1 MIRPVLTWA
10 MNRAITG
17 ATTGAITR
25 TFTGAAG
32 RLAGFGISR
41 EATSR
46 APLLHDAGLETAI
59 QASPDGGQRRGRASF
74 VGHDGARRSAAS
86 CLGLLALT
94 LFVALAPLVALAQPS
109 GLPPPTGQTPP
120 QPQIGSQPHAPQ
132 PAPPSPAVPQQPAAL
147 TPALPPTGAP
157 TLAPAG
163 APVGQRRPLPMDG
176 QPALFQ
182 RVIVK
187 PGSSLS
193 DRPEAGAPA
202 RTTPGFGVFY
212 VYRRQGNGTDG
223 WIELGAGLDGAIAG
237 WVPALRA
244 IDWRQTMVLAF
255 NNPAGRDRALFFRD
269 SDAPK
274 KLWLDTTGGAVE
286 ARRLREAAVAGQDGP
301 VVALEPETFVDI
313 TRQFYLLPI
322 LSASR
327 IENERANEARLL
339 EVVSAPAQAQRPPQ
353 PDLEAL
359 RNYRGAV
366 VFVVDT
372 TVSMAPY
379 IERTR
384 EMLRRVVARIRDTA
398 VRDNFRFGMVAYRDH
413 LGGNPNLEYVTRMI
427 SAPEFSQASDAIL
440 SQLNK
445 AEEAKASNRDFDE
458 DAIAG
463 IKMALDDVSW
473 QQFGGRF
480 IIHIT
485 DAGTRDAN
493 DPLSQ
498 THLGVSEIR
507 ALARSEAK
515 QVAIYTIHLKT
526 PEGRNNHARAER
538 QYRDMTRF
546 SGTDPL
552 YYPIAEGNLA
562 QFGATVDALTD
573 ALLMQVATA
582 VGHPI
587 GGMRPP
593 QSALERQAAAQA
605 EIVGTAMRLSY
616 LGRSR
621 QQEAP
626 DVVRSFVLDQDLNPA
641 DPRPERKPLDVR
653 VLLTKNQLS
662 DLANTIRGIVQAQ
675 AASRLS
681 PDGFFERV
689 RGATAATMRDPRRMA
704 EFQRLG
710 GAFGDYLQGLPYQS
724 AIMELTQQDWMD
736 MGAGARQVTI
746 NGLDAKLRLYEEF
759 NRQPSLWVSFD
770 GGRNPGEAMYPVP
783 LDQLP

>member
-1 MIRPVLTWA
+1 MIRPMVTWFSYRVPGFRLSDGA
-10 MNRAITG
+10 VSPGFGLDPADPGPAITAASGLRLGHGWTWRVHRG
-17 ATTGAITR
+17 A
-25 TFTGAAG
+25 
-32 RLAGFGISR
+32 
-41 EATSR
+41 E
-46 APLLHDAGLETAI
+46 P
-59 QASPDGGQRRGRASF
+59 
-74 VGHDGARRSAAS
+74 RSAAMYLTS
-86 CLGLLALT
+86 LALAFLVT
-94 LFVALAPLVALAQPS
+94 LVPLIADAQPS
-109 GLPPPTGQTPP
+109 GLPSTGGQTGGQPQAAPP
-120 QPQIGSQPHAPQ
+120 QTASPPAAAPSQAAPQ
-132 PAPPSPAVPQQPAAL
+132 PAA
-147 TPALPPTGAP
+147 
-157 TLAPAG
+157 LAPSVPPAG
-163 APVGQRRPLPMDG
+163 TPSAIVPSGQRRPLPMDG

-187 PGSSLS
+187 PGAALS
-193 DRPEAGAPA
+193 ERPEAGAPSHA
-202 RTTPGFGVFY
+202 TPGFGVFY
-212 VYRRQGNGTDG
+212 VYRRQGSTIQGSAADG

-237 WVPALRA
+237 WVPAART

-274 KLWLDTTGGAVE
+274 KLWLDTIGGAAE
-286 ARRLREAAVAGQDGP
+286 AGRLRAAAVAGQDGP
-301 VVALEPETFVDI
+301 VIAMEPETFVDI

-322 LSASR
+322 LSAGK

-339 EVVSAPAQAQRPPQ
+339 EIVSAPAQAQRPPQ

-413 LGGNPNLEYVTRMI
+413 MGGNPALEYVTRMV
-427 SAPEFSQASDAIL
+427 SAPEFSQAPDAIL
-440 SQLNK
+440 SQLDK

-458 DAIAG
+458 DAVAG
-463 IKMALDDVSW
+463 IKMALDDVAW

-538 QYRDMTRF
+538 QYREMTRF

-562 QFGATVDALTD
+562 QFGATIDALTD

-593 QSALERQAAAQA
+593 QTPVERQAATQA
-605 EIVGTAMRLSY
+605 DVVGTAMRLSY

-626 DVVRSFVLDQDLNPA
+626 DVVRSFVLDQELNPA